1 MFLSTPKRPFE
12 RKLRFKT
19 LSALVLAALLLV
31 PPSFATAASA
41 SPSGAATTAAIGEQ
55 SDLALDLPKGS
66 EVAVARLLELRPD
79 IPIIAVYPIS
89 VDGMFG
95 IDLAG
100 GTTLFATKD
109 GIHLFAGELF
119 AMGEELVS
127 LSERRRSTERVEL
140 MAQVKSA
147 DMIIFPAKDKRLD
160 YIHVFTDVDCGY
172 CRKLHAEI
180 ADYSELG
187 IEVRYLAYPRAGL
200 DGETHQKMS
209 NVWCSADRK
218 RALTKAKLGLEVDA
232 DKCVDPVVEQF
243 QLGRLI
249 GVSGTPA
256 IVTSDGRLLPG
267 YLPATELLARL
278 SQ

>member
-1 MFLSTPKRPFE
+1 MFLRTFYRSYPRN
-12 RKLRFKT
+12 LRFQT
-19 LSALVLAALLLV
+19 LSALFIGALLLAQS
-31 PPSFATAASA
+31 SFVLA
-41 SPSGAATTAAIGEQ
+41 EQ
-55 SDLALDLPKGS
+55 AEPTFDLPKGS

-79 IPIIAVYPIS
+79 IPIIAVYPVS

-95 IDLAG
+95 IDLPG
-100 GTTLFATKD
+100 GTTLFLTKD
-109 GIHLFAGELF
+109 GKHLFAGELF
-119 AMGEELVS
+119 AMGETLVS
-127 LSERRRSTERVEL
+127 LSEQRRSSERVEL
-140 MAQVKSA
+140 MAQVASS
-147 DMIIFPAKDKRLD
+147 DMVIFPAKGKTID
-160 YIHVFTDVDCGY
+160 YIHIFTDVDCGY

-187 IEVRYLAYPRAGL
+187 IEVRYLAYPRTGL
-200 DGETHQKMS
+200 DSETHKKMS

-232 DKCVDPVVEQF
+232 DKCADPVVEQF

-267 YLPATELLARL
+267 YVPAPDLLARL
-278 SQ
+278 AP